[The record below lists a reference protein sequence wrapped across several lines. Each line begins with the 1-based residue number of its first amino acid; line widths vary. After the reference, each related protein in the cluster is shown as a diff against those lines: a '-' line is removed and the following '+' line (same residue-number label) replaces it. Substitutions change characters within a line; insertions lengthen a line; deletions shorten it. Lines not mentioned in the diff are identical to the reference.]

1 MAFIRSGGFRI
12 LLSLVLLL
20 GFSAGAAGAF
30 VYVTYLRDLPDL
42 RTVEDYQPPL
52 TSRVLDHRGVLIG
65 RFSTERRV
73 IVPLGSLPSHT
84 GMAFVAAEDSH
95 FFEHGGIDYASILRA
110 AWVDIRAGGIKQGAS
125 TITMQLVK
133 QMLLS
138 PERRFSRKLREMV
151 LARRI
156 ESHFTKD
163 EILYLYL
170 NQIYFGAGAWGIGEA
185 AETYFDKP
193 ASELSISESALL
205 AGLPQRPSAYSPF
218 VNPDLAEN
226 RRIYVLGRMRQDA
239 IISDEVYRE
248 AIEHP
253 PELAVRKRNLNFV
266 AAKHFTEEVR
276 RYLFQRLGGERVLSG
291 GLVIET
297 TLDIE
302 LQKVARASV
311 RARLIEHDHRRGYR
325 GPVRQVQV
333 FDLNLEI
340 QNLAEANGLVVEED
354 EVEDEVGDEAEV
366 QAKVAVEAEA
376 GAVSAN
382 QVNPFASPLDDAQRA
397 TEHKLPKPIEVG
409 QQVRGVVVSVD
420 PERGTA
426 RIAFAPRVEGQVAL
440 EDVSWA
446 READFKRRPRPVKSI
461 EAIFAV
467 GDVADFVRLAGEPL
481 VPLEEPGLEGEDE
494 LLAGEGDV
502 EALESAH
509 AFLKVIDELADLV
522 ELEPPSAPLVRVTIY
537 QEPLVEGALLSME
550 VETGDVRAMVGGY
563 DYNRSQFNRATQ
575 ALRQP
580 GSAFKPFIYG
590 AALSRNYTPVSTLYD
605 RPAVYTDP
613 VSGFVWRPKNYSR
626 HFYGP
631 MPMRSALVRSV
642 NNATVHLFRDVG
654 VDYVIDYARRLGIQS
669 PLSRDLSLAL
679 GSSSV
684 TLVELTSAYAV
695 FPNHG
700 RRVIPRF
707 ITRVTDRKGN
717 VLLEDVPLG
726 PLPPPL
732 LRPLHFVN
740 DNDQAS
746 RQDAPDSS
754 SASEEDLALGIGDGY
769 PDAEIV
775 PTDQIISEADAYLM
789 CDLLQAVVND
799 PRGTGWR
806 LRSLGRPVG
815 GKTGTTNEQ
824 KDAWFMGFSPGIV
837 TGVWVGRDDS
847 TMLGWGET
855 GSRAAAPI
863 WVDYMK
869 AALKDRPVLNFQ
881 EPDHI
886 VTVRIDRANGLLAD
900 RTTTDA
906 YFQPFLEGTEPTES
920 STTRKS
926 AGDTQRT
933 IREDFF

>member
-1 MAFIRSGGFRI
+1 MAFIRSGGFRV
-12 LLSLVLLL
+12 LLLLVLLL
-20 GFSAGAAGAF
+20 AFGAGAGGAY
-30 VYVTYLRDLPDL
+30 VYVTFLTDLPDL
-42 RTVEDYQPPL
+42 RTVEDYQPAL
-52 TSRVLDHRGVLIG
+52 TSRVLDHNGVLIG
-65 RFSTERRV
+65 QYATERRV
-73 IVPLGSLPSHT
+73 IVPLGSLPPHV
-84 GMAFVAAEDSH
+84 GLAFVAAEDSH

-151 LARRI
+151 LARQI

-170 NQIYFGAGAWGIGEA
+170 NQIYFGSGAWGIGEA
-185 AETYFDKP
+185 TETYFGKP
-193 ASELSISESALL
+193 ASELTISEAALL

-218 VNPDLAEN
+218 VNPHLAEK
-226 RRIYVLGRMRQDA
+226 RRTYVLRRMREDGTINRA
-239 IISDEVYRE
+239 VYQEQLDNPPVLRVRE
-248 AIEHP
+248 P
-253 PELAVRKRNLNFV
+253 NVNFI

-276 RYLFQRLGGERVLSG
+276 RYLFDRLGGERVLSG

-302 LQKVARASV
+302 LQKTARDSV

-325 GPVRQVQV
+325 GALRQVSV
-333 FDLNLEI
+333 FDLTTEIEKLATANQLEMR
-340 QNLAEANGLVVEED
+340 EVDGVVEGLE
-354 EVEDEVGDEAEV
+354 GNEAVVFE
-366 QAKVAVEAEA
+366 
-376 GAVSAN
+376 
-382 QVNPFASPLDDAQRA
+382 
-397 TEHKLPKPIEVG
+397 LPNAIAVG
-409 QQVRGVVVSVD
+409 QRVEGVVVSVD
-420 PERGTA
+420 PERGIA
-426 RIAFAPRVEGQVAL
+426 RVAFAPRVEGQVAL

-446 READFKRRPRPVKSI
+446 READVKKRPRAVKNI
-461 EAIFAV
+461 DAIFAV
-467 GDVADFVRLAGEPL
+467 GDVAKFIRLEGEPL
-481 VPLEEPGLEGEDE
+481 VSLEDPLLEAEPLDGTEELAEFDAEDGVLDTLEDTIEEEP
-494 LLAGEGDV
+494 A
-502 EALESAH
+502 
-509 AFLKVIDELADLV
+509 
-522 ELEPPSAPLVRVTIY
+522 SAPLIRVSIF

-550 VETGDVRAMVGGY
+550 VDTGDVRAMVGGY

-590 AALSRNYTPVSTLYD
+590 AALSRDYTPVSTLYD

-613 VSGFVWRPKNYSR
+613 VSGFVWRPQNYGR

-631 MPMRSALVRSV
+631 MPMRAALVRSI

-684 TLVELTSAYAV
+684 NLVELTSAYAV
-695 FPNHG
+695 FPNQG
-700 RRVIPRF
+700 RRVTPRF

-717 VLLEDVPLG
+717 ILLEDVPLG
-726 PLPPPL
+726 PQPPPV
-732 LRPLHFVN
+732 LRALQFV
-740 DNDQAS
+740 S
-746 RQDAPDSS
+746 DADKKAEGDTPE
-754 SASEEDLALGIGDGY
+754 AIAAINARNKAKNKARNEDLELGIGGGY

-775 PTDQIISEADAYLM
+775 PTNQIISEADAYLM
-789 CDLLQAVVND
+789 CDLLQAVVKD

-806 LRSLGRPVG
+806 LRKLGRPLG
-815 GKTGTTNEQ
+815 GKTGTTNNQ
-824 KDAWFMGFSPGIV
+824 KDAWFMGFSPDIV

-847 TMLGWGET
+847 TALGWGET

-863 WVDYMK
+863 WVDYME
-869 AALKDRPVLNFQ
+869 AALKERPVLNFQ
-881 EPDHI
+881 EPDDI
-886 VTVRIDRANGLLAD
+886 VTVRIDRDNGLLAD
-900 RTTTDA
+900 VATTDA

-920 STTRKS
+920 TANRKS
-926 AGDTQRT
+926 DGDTQRT

>member
-1 MAFIRSGGFRI
+1 MAFIRSGGFRV

-20 GFSAGAAGAF
+20 AFGAGAASAF

-52 TSRVLDHRGVLIG
+52 TSRVLDHKGVLIG
-65 RFSTERRV
+65 RYATERRV
-73 IVPLGSLPSHT
+73 IVPLGSLPEHT
-84 GMAFVAAEDSH
+84 GLAFVAAEDSH
-95 FFEHGGIDYASILRA
+95 FFEHGGIDYVSILRA

-185 AETYFDKP
+185 AETYFGKP

-218 VNPDLAEN
+218 VNPELAEN
-226 RRIYVLGRMRQDA
+226 RRRYVLGRMREDA

-248 AIEHP
+248 ALAHP
-253 PELAVRKRNLNFV
+253 PELVVRERNLDFI
-266 AAKHFTEEVR
+266 AARHFTEEVR
-276 RYLFQRLGGERVLSG
+276 RYLFKRLGGERVLSG

-311 RARLIEHDHRRGYR
+311 RARLIEHDQRRGYR
-325 GPVRQVQV
+325 GPVRQVPV
-333 FDLNLEI
+333 FDLILEI
-340 QNLAEANGLVVEED
+340 ERLAEANGLEV
-354 EVEDEVGDEAEV
+354 EVEDEVEVAAETEMNLEVEVALAAEV
-366 QAKVAVEAEA
+366 GAE
-376 GAVSAN
+376 SAN
-382 QVNPFASPLDDAQRA
+382 RSEPVPPPPDGAQDAIQR
-397 TEHKLPKPIEVG
+397 KLPKAIEVG
-409 QQVRGVVVSVD
+409 QHVRGVVVSVD
-420 PERGTA
+420 PDRGTA
-426 RIAFAPRVEGQVAL
+426 RIAFAPGVAGQAAL
-440 EDVSWA
+440 ADVSWA
-446 READFKRRPRPVKSI
+446 READLKRRPRPVKNI
-461 EAIFAV
+461 EAIFTV
-467 GDVADFVRLAGEPL
+467 GDVADFVRLEGEPL
-481 VPLEEPGLEGEDE
+481 VPLEQPGLEGEDE
-494 LLAGEGDV
+494 VADEGDV
-502 EALESAH
+502 AALDSAD
-509 AFLKVIDELADLV
+509 AILALMDELG
-522 ELEPPSAPLVRVTIY
+522 EEEPAFAPLVRVTIY

-550 VETGDVRAMVGGY
+550 VATGDVRAMVGGY

-613 VSGFVWRPKNYSR
+613 VSGFVWRPRNYGR

-695 FPNHG
+695 FPNRG

-740 DNDQAS
+740 DDDQEIHRNDL
-746 RQDAPDSS
+746 DVS
-754 SASEEDLALGIGDGY
+754 SASEEDLALGIGGGY

-806 LRSLGRPVG
+806 LRKLGRPLG

-863 WVDYMK
+863 WVDYME
-869 AALKDRPVLNFQ
+869 AALKERPILNFQ
-881 EPDHI
+881 EPEHI

-906 YFQPFLEGTEPTES
+906 YFQPFLAGTEPTES

>member
-1 MAFIRSGGFRI
+1 MAFIRAGGFRV

-20 GFSAGAAGAF
+20 AFGAGAGGAF
-30 VYVTYLRDLPDL
+30 VYVTFLQDLPDL

-52 TSRVLDHRGVLIG
+52 TSRVLDHKGVLIG
-65 RFSTERRV
+65 RFATERRV
-73 IVPLGSLPSHT
+73 MVPLGSLPEHT
-84 GMAFVAAEDSH
+84 SLAFVAAEDSH
-95 FFEHGGIDYASILRA
+95 FFEHGGIDYVSILRA

-151 LARRI
+151 LARKI

-170 NQIYFGAGAWGIGEA
+170 NQIYFGSGAWGIGEA
-185 AETYFDKP
+185 AATYFDKP
-193 ASELSISESALL
+193 ASELTISESALL

-226 RRIYVLGRMRQDA
+226 RRIYVLRRMREDT
-239 IISDEVYRE
+239 IISEEVYRE
-248 AIEHP
+248 ELAKP
-253 PELAVRKRNLNFV
+253 PVLAVRKRNLDFI

-276 RYLFQRLGGERVLSG
+276 RYLFERLGGERVLSG

-302 LQKVARASV
+302 LQKIARASV
-311 RARLIEHDHRRGYR
+311 RARLIEHDQRRGYR
-325 GPVRQVQV
+325 GPLHQVSV

-340 QNLAEANGLVVEED
+340 DKLAQINDL
-354 EVEDEVGDEAEV
+354 EVGDGTGNEGGDIGSVPIESLV
-366 QAKVAVEAEA
+366 NAVENSIDWLQG
-376 GAVSAN
+376 GAKEGAIV
-382 QVNPFASPLDDAQRA
+382 P
-397 TEHKLPKPIEVG
+397 ELPKPIEVG
-409 QQVRGVVVSVD
+409 QQVQGVVVSVD
-420 PERGTA
+420 PERDTA
-426 RIAFAPRVEGQVAL
+426 RIAFAHRVEGQVAL

-446 READFKRRPRPVKSI
+446 READVKRRPRPVKDI
-461 EAIFAV
+461 EDIFAV
-467 GDVADFVRLAGEPL
+467 GDVANFIRLEGDPL
-481 VPLEEPGLEGEDE
+481 VSTEEPELEDE
-494 LLAGEGDV
+494 NADESEV
-502 EALESAH
+502 AALELEDTVSQ
-509 AFLKVIDELADLV
+509 LLDEVAED
-522 ELEPPSAPLVRVTIY
+522 EPASAPLVRVTIY
-537 QEPLVEGALLSME
+537 QDPLVEGALLSME
-550 VETGDVRAMVGGY
+550 VATGDVRAMVGGY
-563 DYNRSQFNRATQ
+563 DYDRSQFNRATQ

-590 AALSRNYTPVSTLYD
+590 AALSRDYTPVSTLYD
-605 RPAVYTDP
+605 RPAVYKDP
-613 VSGFVWRPKNYSR
+613 VSGFVWRPQNYGR

-631 MPMRSALVRSV
+631 MPMRTALVRSV

-684 TLVELTSAYAV
+684 GLVELTSAYAV
-695 FPNHG
+695 FPNRG
-700 RRVIPRF
+700 RRVTPRF
-707 ITRVTDRKGN
+707 ITRVTDRNGN
-717 VLLEDVPLG
+717 VLLVDVPLG
-726 PLPPPL
+726 PQPPPV
-732 LRPLHFVN
+732 LRPLQFVTDEGTETDDDGPAN
-740 DNDQAS
+740 
-746 RQDAPDSS
+746 
-754 SASEEDLALGIGDGY
+754 EEDLALGIGGGY

-775 PTDQIISEADAYLM
+775 PTDQIISEADAFLM
-789 CDLLQAVVND
+789 CDLLQAVVKD

-806 LRSLGRPVG
+806 LRKLGRPLG
-815 GKTGTTNEQ
+815 GKTGTTNDQ
-824 KDAWFMGFSPGIV
+824 KDAWFMGFSPDIV

-847 TMLGWGET
+847 TVLGWGET

-863 WVDYMK
+863 WVDYME
-869 AALKDRPVLNFQ
+869 AALAGRPVLNFQ